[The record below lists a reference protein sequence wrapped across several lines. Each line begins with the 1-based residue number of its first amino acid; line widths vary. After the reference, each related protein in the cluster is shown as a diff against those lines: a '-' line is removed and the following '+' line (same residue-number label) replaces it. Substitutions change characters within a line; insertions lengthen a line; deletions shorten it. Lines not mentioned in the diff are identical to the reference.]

1 LAAFTAGA
9 TALNRRAMAIIY
21 LQFISSW
28 RIYKIKIGRCLF
40 VGKKVFEIPSDKIAD
55 YCRRW
60 KITELALFG
69 SALRDDFNPESDI
82 DVLVTFDRE
91 AHWTLFDMVDM
102 QEELKEIFGRDVDLV
117 SRRGIESSQNY
128 LRRKEIL
135 SSAKV
140 IHVSR

>member
-1 LAAFTAGA
+1 MGK
-9 TALNRRAMAIIY
+9 RA
-21 LQFISSW
+21 
-28 RIYKIKIGRCLF
+28 
-40 VGKKVFEIPSDKIAD
+40 FEIPSDKISD

-69 SALRDDFNPESDI
+69 SALRDDFDQESDI
-82 DVLVTFDRE
+82 DVLVTFERD

-102 QEELKEIFGRDVDLV
+102 QEELKNIFGREVDLV

-128 LRRKEIL
+128 LRREEIL

-140 IHVSR
+140 IHASR

>member
-1 LAAFTAGA
+1 
-9 TALNRRAMAIIY
+9 M
-21 LQFISSW
+21 
-28 RIYKIKIGRCLF
+28 
-40 VGKKVFEIPSDKIAD
+40 GKRVFEIPSEKIAD

-82 DVLVTFDRE
+82 DVLVTLDTD

-102 QEELKEIFGRDVDLV
+102 REELKDIFGRDVDLL
-117 SRRGIESSQNY
+117 SRRGIELSQNY